1 MIGVVVRLVT
11 GPTGVL
17 RSAPGGGLLLLDAL
31 LAVGRGAIAL
41 PRIRLRLC
49 ERPLLLLD
57 LDVRMEVRVLVSP
70 PGIMTV
76 RGHMQGWIRA
86 SLGRVIARL
95 VLREWLRMTVLRP
108 FESVD
113 FARDVSF
120 RAVLGLIRKFHDMG
134 EPATVPAARCKT
146 SLASAFGLPTDSSPS
161 FALPLSPLLST
172 LLMDINSDLA
182 KFMEDQT
189 VHGFLPVPGRRQR
202 RFYGTSTS
210 SFPGPYTVPPG
221 LTSITMEKASEVR
234 KRSVSLS
241 ASQVSSLETMLS
253 GMCEVASWMDW
264 WLSTCGGFRD
274 LLPLESRADFER
286 LMMSGSRSLEFLARP
301 GLHGSW
307 QSRSFETRCA
317 AG

>member
-1 MIGVVVRLVT
+1 M
-11 GPTGVL
+11 
-17 RSAPGGGLLLLDAL
+17 
-31 LAVGRGAIAL
+31 
-41 PRIRLRLC
+41 
-49 ERPLLLLD
+49 
-57 LDVRMEVRVLVSP
+57 LVSP

-86 SLGRVIARL
+86 SLERVIARL
-95 VLREWLRMTVLRP
+95 VLREWLEDDRSST

-120 RAVLGLIRKFHDMG
+120 RAVLDLIRKFHDMG

-172 LLMDINSDLA
+172 LLMDIKL
-182 KFMEDQT
+182 
-189 VHGFLPVPGRRQR
+189 GFVQV
-202 RFYGTSTS
+202 YGGPDRARVS
-210 SFPGPYTVPPG
+210 SCARSPTTEVLRHLHLLFPGPYTVPPG
-221 LTSITMEKASEVR
+221 LSSITMEKASEVR

-264 WLSTCGGFRD
+264 WLSTCGG
-274 LLPLESRADFER
+274 LPRSSSSRIPCGF
-286 LMMSGSRSLEFLARP
+286 
-301 GLHGSW
+301 
-307 QSRSFETRCA
+307 
-317 AG
+317 